1 MRLAIVPIAFLTVT
15 AVADSNST
23 VLETNLQIIS
33 RLWGEISNY
42 ADNAPNAFGV
52 QDVGL
57 PDGCQ
62 VEQAHLLQRHAQRFP
77 TSLLGCP
84 PVLELFPHSASR
96 RR

>member
-1 MRLAIVPIAFLTVT
+1 MRLVIARAVSLTIT
-15 AVADSNST
+15 AAAVSNGT
-23 VLETNLQIIS
+23 VLETNLQTIS

-42 ADNAPNAFGV
+42 ADNDPSSFGV

-77 TSLLGCP
+77 TSLLKY
-84 PVLELFPHSASR
+84 FPGA
-96 RR
+96 